1 MYTKMVCRMRYNVIH
16 WYERTT
22 DLVPNYPLVI
32 LDTIPFSTNEISK
45 YKAYQYNNWN
55 LAVFIIICIDLSH
68 DVIDSCVVTF
78 DFWYNGALDN

>member
-1 MYTKMVCRMRYNVIH
+1 MV
-16 WYERTT
+16 W
-22 DLVPNYPLVI
+22 NYYILSTELVI
-32 LDTIPFSTNEISK
+32 LDIIPFSTNEISK